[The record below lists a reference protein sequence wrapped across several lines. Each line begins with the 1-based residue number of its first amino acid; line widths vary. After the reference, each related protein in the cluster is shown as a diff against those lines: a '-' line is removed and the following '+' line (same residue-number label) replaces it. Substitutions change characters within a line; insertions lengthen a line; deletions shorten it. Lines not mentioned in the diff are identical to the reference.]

1 MSPRPPVRIPS
12 AREDAPALARAAVA
26 GLLAFVVGVAL
37 ARASLDRDLV
47 READR
52 GATPTAGGPRS
63 ETASDGGASGAASP
77 DAAGAPST
85 EATTDAGTAEAE
97 PTEPTPSEDAAEAAA
112 EEPAASDEATAPPAL
127 EPAPAASAPAVAPTA
142 SSDAT
147 VVHGRIAYIRC
158 DGVPPVAGPVPCP
171 RDLSMERAVWAAID
185 RLPAR
190 CAALG
195 GARGAADVRVVFD
208 GARVSG
214 LGFRDAPSPA
224 LPAEP
229 VRACL
234 EPALGTVTQSLGATR
249 LTASFR
255 FELR

>member
-1 MSPRPPVRIPS
+1 MSTRPPVRIPS
-12 AREDAPALARAAVA
+12 AREDAPALVRAAVT
-26 GLLAFVVGVAL
+26 GLVAFVLGAVL

-47 READR
+47 QEAGR
-52 GATPTAGGPRS
+52 GASTRPEATRSATGPDAGARPSAPPPIGD
-63 ETASDGGASGAASP
+63 TVAVADAGAPVPP
-77 DAAGAPST
+77 DAATTPD
-85 EATTDAGTAEAE
+85 EAVPAAAETAIPAE
-97 PTEPTPSEDAAEAAA
+97 PTTPPAPAAA
-112 EEPAASDEATAPPAL
+112 EEAIASPT
-127 EPAPAASAPAVAPTA
+127 PTA
-142 SSDAT
+142 TGDVA

-158 DGVPPVAGPVPCP
+158 DGVPPVVGPVPCG
-171 RDLSMERAVWAAID
+171 RDLSMERAVWSVID

-190 CAALG
+190 CAALA

-214 LGFRDAPSPA
+214 LGFRDLPSPA
-224 LPAEP
+224 LPAEA

-234 EPALGTVTQSLGATR
+234 EPALGSVTQSLGATR